1 LVVTHD
7 MRGENQSDLVKIRTP
22 HTDEIAEMIE
32 LFADEVANGLMLPRN
47 PDEMRQNI
55 HNWLVAEYQDEV
67 VGCVS
72 IVPYDDEL
80 CEVRSLA
87 VAKSMRGKGLGS
99 KLVDAAVD
107 LAGQRDLLRVL
118 TLTRAVDFFLN
129 LGFARDII
137 ANYPEK
143 VWKDCAPCPLKH
155 MCDEVALIYHLD
167 GSHNNK
173 KDVIWLDQ
181 S

>member
-1 LVVTHD
+1 MIEETQLT
-7 MRGENQSDLVKIRTP
+7 LITIRTP
-22 HTDEIAEMIE
+22 HTDEISAMIE

-47 PDEMRQNI
+47 AEEMRNNI
-55 HNWLVAEYQDEV
+55 HNWLIAEQDGDV

-72 IVPYDDEL
+72 IVIYDEEL

-87 VAKSMRGKGLGS
+87 VDKSMRGKGLGS
-99 KLVDAAVD
+99 KLVEAAVD

-129 LGFARDII
+129 LGFVRDII
-137 ANYPEK
+137 ANYPGK
-143 VWKDCAPCPLKH
+143 VWKDCQPCPLKH

-167 GSHNNK
+167 GTHHEK
-173 KDVIWLDQ
+173 RVTVL
-181 S
+181 